1 LNLHKAHPTCF
12 GICNLNLQRGL
23 KPIRAT
29 VRTSS
34 GDDTMV
40 VRLSEEKKYE
50 ILSAHRKLQNAAK
63 VARQCAVH
71 EKTVRKWVKR
81 HAQCEN
87 MAVRKSTGRKKALTS
102 EAAALAVDLL
112 LDKNFGT
119 TSSVAAKLH
128 QQGHTTGTKPVHR
141 TTVARA
147 AKAAAAAA
155 GQPIYVSRGRPVK
168 QLTPPTMKKRL
179 QFCQANLARNW
190 NHVMFS
196 DRKKFSFKY
205 PGTQVKHVQWS
216 RKGNKPQ
223 AYTPSHPMVVNVYAG
238 ITKFGVSKTHFVTG
252 TSKMKSV
259 FLTKQGKSARNIT
272 SSEYQQVLSKTLLP
286 EAKRLFSEQ
295 GLSSGVFQQDND
307 PTHKKASLK
316 ALEEWNSQHPGQQL
330 TLLPAWPPHSPDL
343 NLIEN
348 VWAWAERKVDAEGC
362 KTFEEFKQ
370 CVVKTLQ
377 NVPKTMLTNLY
388 ASMSGRLKMC
398 IESKGDRIKY

>member
-1 LNLHKAHPTCF
+1 MA
-12 GICNLNLQRGL
+12 
-23 KPIRAT
+23 
-29 VRTSS
+29 
-34 GDDTMV
+34 
-40 VRLSEEKKYE
+40 VRLSDMKKYE
-50 ILSAHRKLQNAAK
+50 ILTAYKRLQNAAK
-63 VARQCAVH
+63 VAKQCAVH

-81 HAQCEN
+81 HAECDS
-87 MAVRKSTGRKKALTS
+87 MAVRKSTGRKKALTP
-102 EAAALAVDLL
+102 EATALAVDLL
-112 LDKNFGT
+112 LDKQFGT
-119 TSSVAAKLH
+119 TSSVAVELH

-147 AKAAAAAA
+147 AKASALVA
-155 GQPIYVSRGRPVK
+155 GQPIYVARGRPVK

-179 QFCQANLARNW
+179 QFCQANLTRNW

-223 AYTPSHPMVVNVYAG
+223 AYTPNHPMVVNVYAG
-238 ITKFGVSKTHFVTG
+238 ITKFGVSKAKSVTG
-252 TSKMKSV
+252 TSKMKTT
-259 FLTKQGKSARNIT
+259 FLTKQGKAARNIT

-286 EAKRLFSEQ
+286 EAMRLFSEQ
-295 GLSSGVFQQDND
+295 GLSFGVFQQDND

-348 VWAWAERKVDAEGC
+348 VWAWVERKVDAEGC
-362 KTFEEFKQ
+362 KTFEEFQQ
-370 CVVKTLQ
+370 CVLKTLK

-388 ASMSGRLKMC
+388 ASMSGRVKMC
-398 IESKGDRIKY
+398 IESQGDRIKY